1 MRLRR
6 FTWFQKR
13 AVRLQDE
20 CQVRSK
26 GIGSGDRRIGL
37 LAGWG
42 RYPIVVAQHLRAQ
55 GYRTYCLGLWDHADP
70 CLQQLCDGFRWVGLG
85 RLGAAIRFFKRN
97 AVCDATMAGKF
108 HKMQL
113 FQPWAW
119 IRHLPDMKTI
129 RAFIPHFLTRQK
141 DCKDDSL
148 LGTLVNTFAADG
160 IRFAPAT
167 DYAPGLLVG
176 HGQLTRQAPS
186 AWLWKD
192 IAFGWQLAKEMGRL
206 DIGQSVAVKDQA
218 VLAVEAVE
226 GTDQCIRRA
235 GSLCRAGGFT
245 VVKVAKPQQDM
256 RFDVPTI
263 GLGTLQT
270 MVESGARALA
280 IEAGRTILLD
290 QAEVLAYA
298 NQHKLTLVAL
308 QDGEVL
314 SGAPSSGLSASV
326 RVSSPTHSQRS

>member
-1 MRLRR
+1 LQEVDQVQPAQTASGERR
-6 FTWFQKR
+6 M
-13 AVRLQDE
+13 
-20 CQVRSK
+20 
-26 GIGSGDRRIGL
+26 GL

-42 RYPIVVAQHLRAQ
+42 RFPIVVAEQLRAQ
-55 GYRTYCLGLWDHADP
+55 GYRVYCVGLLDHADP
-70 CLQQLCDGFRWVGLG
+70 CLADLCDGFRWVGLG
-85 RLGAAIRFFKRN
+85 RLGAAVRFFRRH
-97 AVCDATMAGKF
+97 AVSEATMAGKF

-113 FQPWAW
+113 FQPWVW
-119 IRHLPDMKTI
+119 IHHFPDMKTI
-129 RAFIPHFLTRQK
+129 LAFLPHFLTRQK

-148 LGTLVNTFAADG
+148 LGTLVNSFAADG
-160 IRFAPAT
+160 IRFGPAT

-176 HGQLTRQAPS
+176 QGTLTHHGPS

-192 IAFGWQLAKEMGRL
+192 IAFGWQVAKEMGRL
-206 DIGQSVAVKDQA
+206 DVGQSVAVKDQA

-235 GSLCRAGGFT
+235 GSLCRSGGFT

-298 NQHKLTLVAL
+298 NQHKLIIVSLKDRQTSQAAA
-308 QDGEVL
+308 E
-314 SGAPSSGLSASV
+314 SGNPACAGNAC
-326 RVSSPTHSQRS
+326 THGATPQEGD